1 VKASRNRFA
10 KAQAKFTALF
20 GQSLIMSICLV
31 LVIAVTIGIAAF
43 MFFQSG
49 APTTVT
55 ITSGPEDSTFRKN
68 AEKYKAI
75 LAKQGVTLKI
85 LPSAGADE
93 NLQRLADPKAH
104 VDVGFVL
111 GGKHDGINTDNLVS
125 LGSISYQPLMIFY
138 RGAEKKLLSDFK
150 GRRLDIGPVGSG
162 SHTLALVLLK
172 ANGIEPGGNTQF
184 VDLPDGDSIKGLSDG
199 RVDALFIMGDSS
211 STSLIRELLRDSDFR
226 MFNFTQADGY
236 ARRIAY
242 LNKLELPKG
251 SLDFGKDIP
260 PEDVHLVA
268 PTVELIARQN
278 LHPAISDLLLEAAK
292 EVHGTPGIFRKR
304 GEFPAPLEHEF
315 LISQD
320 ATRYYTSGK
329 SFLYRTFPFWL
340 ASLINRI
347 LVVIVPAILLLVPA
361 LKIIPTLYRWR
372 MQSRI
377 YRWYGA
383 LLNLEQQAF
392 QTVITSRERENL
404 LRRLRHI
411 ENIVSN
417 IRMPAAYADLLYG
430 LRGHIGFVRNRLQ
443 EEQAAALENGDGK
456 GTKSG
461 NMTKTVNS

>member
-1 VKASRNRFA
+1 V
-10 KAQAKFTALF
+10 
-20 GQSLIMSICLV
+20 LIIV
-31 LVIAVTIGIAAF
+31 VTIGIAAF

-55 ITSGPEDSTFRKN
+55 IISGPEDSTFRKN

-75 LAKQGVTLKI
+75 LAKQGVKLKI

-93 NLQRLADPKAH
+93 NLQRLVDPKAH
-104 VDVGFVL
+104 VDIGFVL
-111 GGKHDGINTDNLVS
+111 GGKHEGINTDSLMS

-150 GRRLDIGPVGSG
+150 GKRLDIGPVGSG

-172 ANGIEPGGNTQF
+172 ANGIEPGGDTQF
-184 VDLPDGDSIKGLSDG
+184 VDLPDSDSIRGLTDG

-211 STSLIRELLRDSDFR
+211 ATTLIRELMRDPDLR

-236 ARRIAY
+236 ARRISY
-242 LNKLELPKG
+242 LNKLDLPKG

-292 EVHGTPGIFRKR
+292 EVHGAPGIFRKR

-315 LISQD
+315 RISPD

-340 ASLINRI
+340 ASLVNRI
-347 LVVIVPAILLLVPA
+347 LVVIVPVILLLVPA
-361 LKIIPTLYRWR
+361 LKIIPTIYRWR

-383 LLNLEQQAF
+383 LLDLEHQAF
-392 QTVITSRERENL
+392 RSVLTAKEREEL

-411 ENIVSN
+411 ENTVSN
-417 IRMPAAYADLLYG
+417 IKMPAAFADLLYG
-430 LRGHIGFVRNRLQ
+430 LRGHIGFVRNRLL
-443 EEQAAALENGDGK
+443 EEDVVAADGARAENNLEE
-456 GTKSG
+456 
-461 NMTKTVNS
+461 KTGAVVQ

>member
-1 VKASRNRFA
+1 MKTPRNRFA
-10 KAQAKFTALF
+10 KAQAKFTAVF
-20 GQSLIMSICLV
+20 GQSLIMSSSLALIIV
-31 LVIAVTIGIAAF
+31 VTIGIAVF

-75 LAKQGVTLKI
+75 LAKQGVKLKI

-93 NLQRLADPKAH
+93 NLQRLVDPKAH

-111 GGKHDGINTDNLVS
+111 GGKHEGINTDNLVS

-138 RGAEKKLLSDFK
+138 RGAEKKLLSEFK
-150 GRRLDIGPVGSG
+150 GKRLDIGPVGSG

-172 ANGIEPGGNTQF
+172 ANGIEPGGDTQF
-184 VDLPDGDSIKGLSDG
+184 VDLPDSDSIRGLTDG
-199 RVDALFIMGDSS
+199 RIDALFIMGDSS
-211 STSLIRELLRDSDFR
+211 ATTLIRELLRDPDLR

-236 ARRIAY
+236 VRRIAY

-315 LISQD
+315 RISPD

-340 ASLINRI
+340 ASLVNRI

-361 LKIIPTLYRWR
+361 LKIIPTIYRWR

-383 LLNLEQQAF
+383 LLNLEHQAN
-392 QTVITSRERENL
+392 QSALTAKEREDL

-411 ENIVSN
+411 ENTVSN
-417 IRMPAAYADLLYG
+417 IKMPAAYADLLYG
-430 LRGHIGFVRNRLQ
+430 LRGHIGFVRNRLL
-443 EEQAAALENGDGK
+443 EEEVVAADGTSTENTREGK
-456 GTKSG
+456 MGAA
-461 NMTKTVNS
+461 VQ